1 MGDVGKR
8 RRGEGE
14 NGRMENGEWEKKIV
28 TLDFRCEME
37 AQSINCVMMVVNSI
51 NLLK

>member
-1 MGDVGKR
+1 MGDWESGGM
-8 RRGEGE
+8 GEGE

-37 AQSINCVMMVVNSI
+37 AQSNNCVMMVVNSI